1 MPLTPHEAFKVGFL
15 ARCVRDG
22 LTPEQIHDRVKTA
35 ADLFEKEA
43 FLGSLI
49 GAAGNAVKGM
59 GGYALPLA
67 IAAPPVLGGLGGY
80 ALAKATDVDDTDVED
95 IKGQEV
101 LDEYRRQAER
111 LRRLQAARAARTPE
125 RPNARPLI

>member
-22 LTPEQIHDRVKTA
+22 LTPDQMLGRAKFA
-35 ADLFEKEA
+35 ADLLEKEG

-49 GAAGNAVKGM
+49 GAAGNAARGL
-59 GGYALPLA
+59 GSYALPLA

-80 ALAKATDVDDTDVED
+80 ALAKATDVDDTDVDD

-101 LDEYRRQAER
+101 LEEYRRQADR
-111 LRRLQAARAARTPE
+111 LRRMRAAREARVQDKPS
-125 RPNARPLI
+125 ARPLI